1 MKLDDVGMVHFLED
15 VDFLKDEGF
24 KIFVLQFVKFDNFD
38 SDILF

>member
-24 KIFVLQFVKFDNFD
+24 KMFVLQFVKFDNFD
-38 SDILF
+38 SYILF